1 MRDITCM
8 FYRLIIYGNDT
19 IDVALQWKIAVSNA
33 QSILGDRDGVLV
45 VFKAQTNVINCRN
58 CHIIKYSIN
67 NGEFVW
73 GRDLNPN
80 VSTHTA
86 SNRSYNLITG
96 IDTLTNRKKYK
107 LS

>member
-80 VSTHTA
+80 VSTLILCRKY
-86 SNRSYNLITG
+86 NRSYNPSADFDILN
-96 IDTLTNRKKYK
+96 NR
-107 LS
+107 